1 MSVVFPSDKSVW
13 STATHV
19 NKKLMLNCALSA
31 QKQHYTSIVF
41 HHEHSNLLHH
51 EHSNLL
57 CIASPNPNYSLTPS

>member
-41 HHEHSNLLHH
+41 HHEHSNLL
-51 EHSNLL
+51 